1 MINWEGKRETPFLRG
16 PMADIKIPSFY
27 ESAKQLREVSLEDE
41 LERCSTLSTIRN
53 LTLPIKQGLL
63 PKKIHSYLLSVTNLI

>member
-1 MINWEGKRETPFLRG
+1 MK
-16 PMADIKIPSFY
+16 A
-27 ESAKQLREVSLEDE
+27 QLREVSLEDE

-63 PKKIHSYLLSVTNLI
+63 PKKNQQLLIISDKFNLIVRINSCYNILQHSWQ